1 MSSDPDV
8 ACEAGLSLVRRAE
21 EPGPMG
27 PAPEA
32 VEAVFDSA
40 VQLASL
46 VVAVAL
52 VMTLV
57 WLYLELLR
65 LLSYVTWW

>member
-1 MSSDPDV
+1 M
-8 ACEAGLSLVRRAE
+8 
-21 EPGPMG
+21 
-27 PAPEA
+27 
-32 VEAVFDSA
+32 
-40 VQLASL
+40 QLASL
-46 VVAVAL
+46 VVAFAL